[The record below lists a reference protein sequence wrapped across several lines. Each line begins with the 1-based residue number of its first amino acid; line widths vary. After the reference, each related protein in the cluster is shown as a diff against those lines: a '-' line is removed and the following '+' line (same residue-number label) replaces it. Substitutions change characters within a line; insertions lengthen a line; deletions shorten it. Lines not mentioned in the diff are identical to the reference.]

1 MSQTAIKYQRN
12 FNRFELKYV
21 IPHEEALAFV
31 DGLGELLVPDPHT
44 GPRGVYAISS
54 TYYDSD
60 GLVCFWE
67 KVDGL
72 KVRRK
77 LRIRRYEDVE
87 DGHAQVEIKQRID
100 KTVQKRRIRLPL
112 ETIFNI
118 LPSPTGEAR
127 GLPGDLAEDPVVAE
141 ALWLVAACDLRPKI
155 NIRYQRRAYHA
166 VHDPGLRITIDTRL
180 ACRLHNLDW
189 TGTSDGDT
197 FFLPADISVLE
208 VKFNH
213 SIPLWLTTWVAHFE
227 CDLRR
232 LSKYCAGIDTLVF
245 GGSVL

>member
-77 LRIRRYEDVE
+77 LRIRRY
-87 DGHAQVEIKQRID
+87 
-100 KTVQKRRIRLPL
+100 
-112 ETIFNI
+112 
-118 LPSPTGEAR
+118 
-127 GLPGDLAEDPVVAE
+127 
-141 ALWLVAACDLRPKI
+141 
-155 NIRYQRRAYHA
+155 
-166 VHDPGLRITIDTRL
+166 
-180 ACRLHNLDW
+180 
-189 TGTSDGDT
+189 
-197 FFLPADISVLE
+197 
-208 VKFNH
+208 
-213 SIPLWLTTWVAHFE
+213 
-227 CDLRR
+227 
-232 LSKYCAGIDTLVF
+232 
-245 GGSVL
+245 